1 MPLPLSL
8 LPEAGFQKC
17 QGDVASP
24 PRAIL
29 QVLASPRAAP
39 APTFSSL
46 FTVPEHF
53 G

>member
-29 QVLASPRAAP
+29 QVLAAP